1 MRTITEMLPK
11 QFHTSSKGECFDLV
25 LRKKHLSDQHNYW
38 LYFVEATHKT
48 WRKMGFAVFVTKQA
62 FPNEKLADHLA
73 HTLAMDEVK
82 SISLYT
88 TRGTIPSKKKLKE
101 NDGLGSD

>member
-1 MRTITEMLPK
+1 MTDAR
-11 QFHTSSKGECFDLV
+11 HTFTDAQWQRIEPSMPPCKG
-25 LRKKHLSDQHNYW
+25 RPGGAY
-38 LYFVEATHKT
+38 
-48 WRKMGFAVFVTKQA
+48 
-62 FPNEKLADHLA
+62 
-73 HTLAMDEVK
+73 